1 MRSNIKP
8 ENRRLLE
15 AIEYID
21 GDIVLGVLGGLK
33 DPVEN
38 YESGEYKKP
47 SPFKHWRQFTA
58 LAACLLLLSAAIPV
72 LNYAVQRFGTGTW
85 DGNAGAGS
93 EELEVP
99 TQAETQALETENE
112 ITETEI
118 IDSGFDKYLE
128 SFADMSAYEIY
139 AEVLKGGWVVI
150 GEDRSDFTAGG
161 ELWFDFFEKSQ
172 KGDPAVA
179 LVAKYNPNYS
189 RDDINEAV
197 IFLTE
202 IVYNGDSFY
211 HKCIFSLTNEIIA
224 QGEYKFLK
232 KDEYN
237 YVANGQEIHSEAYIL
252 TNNIATTWQ
261 EGYDEIFS
269 SKMPDVSFWKENEV
283 PVSLHKYK

>member
-1 MRSNIKP
+1 
-8 ENRRLLE
+8 
-15 AIEYID
+15 
-21 GDIVLGVLGGLK
+21 
-33 DPVEN
+33 
-38 YESGEYKKP
+38 
-47 SPFKHWRQFTA
+47 
-58 LAACLLLLSAAIPV
+58 
-72 LNYAVQRFGTGTW
+72 
-85 DGNAGAGS
+85 
-93 EELEVP
+93 
-99 TQAETQALETENE
+99 
-112 ITETEI
+112 
-118 IDSGFDKYLE
+118 
-128 SFADMSAYEIY
+128 MSADEIY

-161 ELWFDFFEKSQ
+161 ELWFDFFEISQ